1 MSPTTL
7 LLLIVVIGLGL
18 VVLFILFLRRR
29 RRQAAPKKAAA
40 KQPSGKRPAKQPPA
54 KQSTT
59 VVVASKPVRPS
70 QADAAARPAPAAS
83 IPTPARTTTPVP
95 APAPRPGPA
104 PIRSESGDK
113 IRILVVDDNPDT
125 RGHVSRLLYF
135 EDDMEVIGQAINGR
149 QGIEMAVEYRPHIV
163 LMDINMPDVDG
174 ITATQEMSVRAP
186 YSQVIIMT
194 VQAEQHYMKQA
205 MAAGARDFQPKPFTS
220 EELVNCVRRVYS
232 HSLPIYQ
239 QLEAAHQVQVQKAAQ
254 TQAQQ
259 SENGAG
265 TRVIAVYSP
274 KGGIG
279 TSTIAA
285 NLAVAL
291 QQRYGDIVL
300 MDADLQFGDI
310 LVHLNTRPTRTMSDL
325 VHEDGFDLELVN
337 DVLLPHSSG
346 LKLLLA
352 PPQPELADAV
362 SVEMIAG
369 LIKSLKRDF
378 RAVVV
383 DSTHK
388 LDDKTMA
395 VLENA
400 DYILLILSP
409 ELPAIKSGKLF
420 LELYDRLEYDRAR
433 LGVVINKADL
443 AGGISP
449 TKIEK
454 ILKVG
459 YTFRIPHDPRM
470 ILAINRGIVVAQ
482 QEPNSPSAQAIIQL
496 AAEIGQKLAEIKDT
510 LPVPQ

>member
-1 MSPTTL
+1 MSTFPF
-7 LLLIVVIGLGL
+7 LIVIIGLGL
-18 VVLFILFLRRR
+18 LVVLVLFFRRR

-40 KQPSGKRPAKQPPA
+40 KQSPGKRAA

-59 VVVASKPVRPS
+59 APVKPVSQPQADVVAQPVP
-70 QADAAARPAPAAS
+70 AAPTPAPAQVTTPGAAR
-83 IPTPARTTTPVP
+83 IPTPAPTP
-95 APAPRPGPA
+95 
-104 PIRSESGDK
+104 SESGDK

-149 QGIEMAVEYRPHIV
+149 QGIEMAEEYRPHIV

-174 ITATQEMSVRAP
+174 ITATQEMSIRAP

-220 EELVNCVRRVYS
+220 EELVNCVRRVYNY
-232 HSLPIYQ
+232 SLPIYQ
-239 QLEAAHQVQVQKAAQ
+239 QLEAAHQVQAQKAAQ
-254 TQAQQ
+254 TEAQRV
-259 SENGAG
+259 EDRAG
-265 TRVIAVYSP
+265 TQVIAVYSP

-291 QQRYGDIVL
+291 QQRYGDVVL

-325 VHEDGFDLELVN
+325 VHEGGFDLELVT
-337 DVLLPHSSG
+337 DVLLPHNSG

-362 SVEMIAG
+362 SVEMVAG
-369 LIKSLKRDF
+369 LIKSLRRDF

-383 DSTHK
+383 DTPHK
-388 LDDKTMA
+388 LDDKTVA

-400 DYILLILSP
+400 DYILLILTP

-420 LELYDRLEYDRAR
+420 LELYDRLEYDRTR

-443 AGGISP
+443 ASGISP
-449 TKIEK
+449 AKIEK
-454 ILKVG
+454 ILKVEH
-459 YTFRIPHDPRM
+459 TFRIPHDPRL
-470 ILAINRGIVVAQ
+470 ILAVNRGIIVVQ

-496 AAEIGQKLAEIKDT
+496 AEQIGQELAEPKDA
-510 LPVPQ
+510 LPVPE